1 MLLPDEAKEVSISP
15 GGYSVETAVTYAPET
30 RRLHLAFW
38 DFKGLENAA
47 ALERITSRAEA
58 DRDELKGTD
67 FTPATIAEFDIAA
80 VREQLQQALASAE
93 VRELLGDKLTTAKE
107 WVDKHAELTG
117 QPQAA
122 MGIAAQEELL
132 QSADQYRDLM
142 WEVKLAELVSG
153 L

>member
-1 MLLPDEAKEVSISP
+1 
-15 GGYSVETAVTYAPET
+15 
-30 RRLHLAFW
+30 
-38 DFKGLENAA
+38 
-47 ALERITSRAEA
+47 
-58 DRDELKGTD
+58 
-67 FTPATIAEFDIAA
+67 

-93 VRELLGDKLTTAKE
+93 VRELLGDKLTAAKA

-117 QPQAA
+117 QAQAE
-122 MGIAAQEELL
+122 MGITAQEELL

>member
-1 MLLPDEAKEVSISP
+1 
-15 GGYSVETAVTYAPET
+15 
-30 RRLHLAFW
+30 
-38 DFKGLENAA
+38 
-47 ALERITSRAEA
+47 
-58 DRDELKGTD
+58 
-67 FTPATIAEFDIAA
+67 
-80 VREQLQQALASAE
+80 
-93 VRELLGDKLTTAKE
+93 LGDKLTTAKE